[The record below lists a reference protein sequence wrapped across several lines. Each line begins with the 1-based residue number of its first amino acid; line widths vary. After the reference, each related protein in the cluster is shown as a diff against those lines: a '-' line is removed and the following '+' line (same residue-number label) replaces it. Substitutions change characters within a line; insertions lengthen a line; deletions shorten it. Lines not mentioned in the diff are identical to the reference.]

1 MRFTVP
7 QFIEQETKI
16 VGPFTFKQF
25 IFVAMAGTACFIL
38 YHSVSFTIFLIASL
52 FLGVTSLVLAFLEIG
67 GRSFPVILNSFLKF
81 NLMPK
86 MYIWKKSEMPI
97 KIIKKEIKKE
107 EKEERISLKIN
118 KNSQLKKLKTEIE
131 TKTK

>member
-7 QFIEQETKI
+7 QFIEYEAKI
-16 VGPFTFKQF
+16 VGPLTFKQF
-25 IFVAMAGTACFIL
+25 IFVAIAGAVCFVL
-38 YHSVSFTIFLIASL
+38 YYSVSFIIFLIASL
-52 FLGVTSLVLAFLEIG
+52 FLVGTALALAFLEVG
-67 GRSFPVILNSFLKF
+67 GRSLPVILNSFLKF

-107 EKEERISLKIN
+107 REEEKLSLKID